1 MSQSRL
7 LIYMCLSFAMGIAGE
22 NWIAVNLK
30 IIGLVVLFLFM
41 IGVFLTR
48 EIKIRLIILFWVIF
62 YLGIVYSNYLAD
74 GSLIGSVFLAPI
86 VVRLGDLRELI
97 ENLCARLISEP
108 YASLLNGILLGTKS
122 GFGPDLYQAFKI
134 TGLMHIVAI
143 SGYNVTIIVNS
154 FFVLAKPLALRLRM
168 GLTLGLIILFIILTG
183 GSASVIRAGIMG
195 GLVVAARLFGRKA
208 LALNSLIL
216 AGFLMVAERP
226 YILVHDIGFQLS
238 VAATLGLVL
247 FSPILKRVGER
258 GVVKL
263 LPETFREALFS
274 TLAAQVMTAPIIF
287 YYFKNLS
294 LVSPIANLLI
304 LPIIPLAMSI
314 GFMVILAGLLYF
326 PIGYVLG
333 FGAWLILY
341 VIVWVVEKLALI
353 PYASMNTPAWMM
365 SLIIPY
371 YIWLA
376 YLIWSQPKQGVLS
389 NEKT

>member
-1 MSQSRL
+1 
-7 LIYMCLSFAMGIAGE
+7 MCLSFAMGIAGE